1 MYQIQ
6 FKCNRWCNYG
16 NYSSRFQKNYASYDE
31 ALHDFRAKAMKTNR
45 TIRLVRVLSARKFET
60 IIESNIYEEQEVNT
74 YEDLQRA
81 LLNQ

>member
-31 ALHDFRAKAMKTNR
+31 ALHDFEEKAKKTNR

-60 IIESNIYEEQEVNT
+60 IIERNIY
-74 YEDLQRA
+74 
-81 LLNQ
+81 